1 MTALKSKIAP
11 PAWRARAG
19 LWVPVAVVLGAVIA
33 LLSPAIAA
41 AHAKYN
47 SSNPGANAIL
57 KAAPSTVTV
66 NFLENV
72 NPVGSDLTIYDAT
85 GKVVSTGPAQVSHSN
100 TKMMVVGMKG
110 DGSDNYM
117 VVWRTVSLD
126 DGAPDIGAFNFF
138 IGSDAAPASTTP
150 TQASSSGGMPAWSVA
165 LIGVVGL
172 GLGGAG
178 GTLLARR
185 RKA

>member
-1 MTALKSKIAP
+1 MASLESKNSP
-11 PAWRARAG
+11 RPRRRGAG
-19 LWVPVAVVLGAVIA
+19 RWVPAAVVLGAIIA
-33 LLSPAIAA
+33 LMSPAIAA

-47 SSNPGANAIL
+47 SSNPGANAVL
-57 KAAPSTVTV
+57 KAAPSAVTV
-66 NFLENV
+66 SFLENV

-138 IGSDAAPASTTP
+138 IGSDAAPAPPAP
-150 TQASSSGGMPAWSVA
+150 TQVSSGMPAWSVA

>member
-19 LWVPVAVVLGAVIA
+19 LWVPLSVVLGAVIA
-33 LLSPAIAA
+33 LASPGIAA

-47 SSNPGANAIL
+47 SSNPPADAIL
-57 KAAPSTVTV
+57 KAPPSTVTV

-85 GKVVSTGPAQVSHSN
+85 GKVVSTGPAQVSHSD
-100 TKMMVVGMKG
+100 TKTMVVGMKG

-126 DGAPDIGAFNFF
+126 DGAPDIGAFNFYV
-138 IGSDAAPASTTP
+138 GSDAAPASTTP
-150 TQASSSGGMPAWSVA
+150 TQASGSGGMPAWSVA